1 MALGRDQCRK
11 AAAACEESIAITPV
25 TLEFLMNLLDPSAL
39 ECLAALAE
47 AGSFERAAQLLSIT
61 QSAVSQRLR
70 ALETQVGQPLVVRA
84 RPLRM
89 TEPGKV
95 LLRYARQLQALR
107 ADAARELGASRLREE
122 RLPIAI
128 NADSLATWVLGALDP
143 VVQAGQREGYGLEL
157 IVDDQ
162 DFTHE
167 RLREGEVLG
176 CVSTVSLA
184 LRGCTCQPLGRMR
197 YIAVASPGFVAG
209 TMPEGLNPANFPRLP
224 FIVFNRK
231 DDMQAQWVA
240 AAMRVREPRLK
251 ERFVPSSEAGARA
264 AVMGWGVAVIPE
276 LLARPHLEA
285 GALIAIRPEVT
296 IDVALYWHQ
305 WKLGTGLD
313 EGAAGAVTA
322 APARPGLMEQI
333 GQALIAG
340 ARGALRSP
348 EPASTGGSGLQT

>member
-1 MALGRDQCRK
+1 
-11 AAAACEESIAITPV
+11 
-25 TLEFLMNLLDPSAL
+25 MNLLDPAAL
-39 ECLAALAE
+39 DCLAALAE

-70 ALETQVGQPLVVRA
+70 SLETQVGQLLVVRA

-89 TEPGKV
+89 TEAGKV

-107 ADAARELGASRLREE
+107 ADAARELGAIRMREE
-122 RLPIAI
+122 HLPIAI

-143 VVQAGQREGYGLEL
+143 LVRAGQRDGYGIEL
-157 IVDDQ
+157 VVDDQ
-162 DFTHE
+162 DFTHD

-176 CVSTVSLA
+176 CVSTVSMA

-197 YIAVASPGFVAG
+197 YIAVASPAFVRRA
-209 TMPEGLNPANFPRLP
+209 MPEGLTPGNFPRLP

-240 AAMRVREPRLK
+240 AAMNLRSPRLQ
-251 ERFVPSSEAGARA
+251 ERYVPSSEAGARA

-276 LLARPHLEA
+276 LLARAQLEA
-285 GALIAIRPEVT
+285 GALVAIRPEVT

-305 WKLGTGLD
+305 WKLAGGLD
-313 EGAAGAVTA
+313 EAESST
-322 APARPGLMEQI
+322 PARPGLLEQI
-333 GQALIAG
+333 GQALIRG
-340 ARGALRSP
+340 AREALGESK
-348 EPASTGGSGLQT
+348 

>member
-1 MALGRDQCRK
+1 
-11 AAAACEESIAITPV
+11 
-25 TLEFLMNLLDPSAL
+25 MNLLDPAAL

-70 ALETQVGQPLVVRA
+70 GLETQVGQLLVVRA

-89 TEPGKV
+89 TEAGKV

-107 ADAARELGASRLREE
+107 ADAARELGAIRMREE
-122 RLPIAI
+122 HLPIAI

-143 VVQAGQREGYGLEL
+143 LVRAGQRDGYGIEL
-157 IVDDQ
+157 VVDDQ
-162 DFTHE
+162 DFTHD

-176 CVSTVSLA
+176 CVSTVSMA
-184 LRGCTCQPLGRMR
+184 LRGCTCQALGHMR
-197 YIAVASPGFVAG
+197 YIAVASPTFVRRA
-209 TMPEGLNPANFPRLP
+209 MPEGLTPANFARLP

-240 AAMRVREPRLK
+240 AAMNLRAPRLQ
-251 ERFVPSSEAGARA
+251 ERYVPSSEAGARA

-276 LLARPHLEA
+276 LLARAQLEA
-285 GALIAIRPEVT
+285 GALVAIRPEVA

-305 WKLGTGLD
+305 WKLAGGLED
-313 EGAAGAVTA
+313 PESG
-322 APARPGLMEQI
+322 APARPGLLEQI
-333 GQALIAG
+333 GQALIRG
-340 ARGALRSP
+340 AREALGESK
-348 EPASTGGSGLQT
+348 

>member
-1 MALGRDQCRK
+1 
-11 AAAACEESIAITPV
+11 
-25 TLEFLMNLLDPSAL
+25 MNLLDPAAL

-70 ALETQVGQPLVVRA
+70 ALETQVGQLLVVRS

-107 ADAARELGASRLREE
+107 ADAVRELGATQMREE

-143 VVQAGQREGYGLEL
+143 LVHAGQREGYGLEL
-157 IVDDQ
+157 VVDDQ
-162 DFTHE
+162 DFTHD

-184 LRGCTCQPLGRMR
+184 LRGCTCQPLGHMR
-197 YIAVASPGFVAG
+197 YIAVASPAFVEL
-209 TMPEGLNPANFPRLP
+209 TMPRGLNEANFAKLP

-231 DDMQAQWVA
+231 DDMQAQWVSS
-240 AAMRVREPRLK
+240 AMGVRGPRLK

-264 AVMGWGVAVIPE
+264 AVMGWGIAVIPE
-276 LLARPHLEA
+276 LLARPHLDA
-285 GALIAIRPEVT
+285 GALVAIRPEVT

-305 WKLGTGLD
+305 WKLGTGID
-313 EGAAGAVTA
+313 TAV
-322 APARPGLMEQI
+322 PADGVPALGRPGLMEQI
-333 GQALIAG
+333 GQALIKG
-340 ARGALRSP
+340 ARSAL
-348 EPASTGGSGLQT
+348 LQA

>member
-1 MALGRDQCRK
+1 
-11 AAAACEESIAITPV
+11 
-25 TLEFLMNLLDPSAL
+25 
-39 ECLAALAE
+39 
-47 AGSFERAAQLLSIT
+47 
-61 QSAVSQRLR
+61 
-70 ALETQVGQPLVVRA
+70 
-84 RPLRM
+84 
-89 TEPGKV
+89 
-95 LLRYARQLQALR
+95 
-107 ADAARELGASRLREE
+107 
-122 RLPIAI
+122 
-128 NADSLATWVLGALDP
+128 

-240 AAMRVREPRLK
+240 AAMHVREPRLK

-276 LLARPHLEA
+276 LLARPHLDA
-285 GALIAIRPEVT
+285 GALVAIRPEVT

-313 EGAAGAVTA
+313 EGAPAVGATRAAAVAA

-340 ARGALRSP
+340 ARGALRPP
-348 EPASTGGSGLQT
+348 EPAPVAGTAPRGH